1 MAKKKIP
8 KTKIQQTNPV
18 ERRDKSM
25 ADIDIEKCKLS
36 MQVLDL
42 LPTPVMCIDNEFN
55 VTFMNPAGAGV
66 MGKKPEDVI
75 GLKCYDLFKTP
86 HCQTPECRCAQAM
99 KKDGVFTGETVADPG
114 GLNLPIQYTG
124 APIKDADGHIVG
136 ALEYVVDF
144 TETRKAMDEA
154 QQKVDNLNNIPTP
167 IMAIDKGFNVTYM
180 NPAGAGVM
188 GKKPEDVIGLKCYDL
203 FKTPHCRTPECRCA
217 QAMEKDGVFTGETV
231 ADPSGLNLPIQ
242 YTGSPVK
249 DDDGN
254 IIGALEYVVDIA
266 ETKKAIDDAQTKV
279 DFLNNIPT
287 PVMVVDKEFNVQFMN
302 PAGAGAV
309 GKTPEQCVGQKC
321 YSLFNTEHCN
331 TDDCQV
337 AKAMKQDGVF
347 TNDTVAKLPSGE
359 LPIRYTGCPLKDAE
373 GNIVGGL
380 EYVLDLTKEME
391 VTNGVDELVQAA
403 IEGKLDTRA
412 DVDKFEGNYQKIVK
426 GVNDTLDAVI
436 GPLNVAA
443 EYVDRISKGDIPEK
457 ITDEYKGDF
466 NEIKNNLNQCVD
478 AINGVTA
485 EAAMLVEAAVEGK
498 LDTRGDV
505 EKFAGDYA
513 KIVKGVNDTLD
524 AVIGPLN
531 VAAEYVDRISKGD
544 IPEKITDEYKGDFN
558 EIKNNLNQCVDAIN
572 GVTAE
577 AAMLVEA
584 AVEGKLDTRGDVEKF
599 AGDYAKIVKGVNDT
613 LDAVIGPLNV
623 AAEYVDRISKGD
635 IPEKITDEYK
645 GDFNEIKN
653 NLNQCVDAINGVT
666 AEAAMLVEAAVEG
679 KLDTRGDVEKFAGD
693 YAKIV
698 QGVNDTI
705 GTLVG
710 HIDQIPA
717 PFMIID
723 RDFNISFM
731 NKAGAGVIG
740 MSQEQLIG
748 QKCYDQFKTSDCR
761 TANCACAKA
770 MSSGNSETSET
781 DAHPGGNDLF
791 ISYNGVPIRDQA
803 GKIIGALEIVM
814 DQTEVKKAMDDASK
828 KVDFLNNI
836 PTPVM
841 VVDKDFNIQFMNP
854 AGAQA
859 VGRTPEAC
867 QGQKCF
873 TLFNTE
879 HCNTADCQVAKAMQQ
894 NGIFTNDTVA
904 KLPSGDLPIRYTGA
918 PLKDENDNIV
928 GGLEYVLDLSK
939 EMDVTHGVG
948 ELVQAAEEGRLDTRA
963 DIDKFE
969 GNYQKIIAGI
979 NDLMEG
985 IVVPINESM
994 EVLGKVAER
1003 DLTKQVV
1010 GDYKGQLGEFK
1021 ENINTAIKN
1030 LGEALGQATSAA
1042 DQVGSASA
1050 QVASSSQALAEGS
1063 AEQAA
1068 SLEETTSSLEEMS
1081 SMTKQNADNANQ
1093 ADNLMQEANQIVERA
1108 EGSMGDVIKSMEDIS
1123 QASEETQKIIKTI
1136 DEIAFQT
1143 NLLALNAAVEA
1154 ARAGEAGA
1162 GFAVVADEVRNLAMR
1177 AAEAAKNTAD
1187 LIEGTVKR
1195 VNAGSDLVTKTNEAF
1210 DEVAKSAAKVGELVG
1225 EIAAASNEQAKGI
1238 EQVNQGMAEMDK
1250 VTQQNA
1256 ANAEESSSASEE
1268 MTAQAQELASML
1280 AAFKLDEQDVGH
1292 KQVTTAAPRQV
1303 TTAAPRQ
1310 VTTAA
1315 PRQVTT
1321 AAPKQVTTAAPR
1333 QHQASNLKKVAQT
1346 RKKADDATDAK
1357 AATPEA
1363 VIPMDDEKTDDA
1375 DFKNF

>member
-8 KTKIQQTNPV
+8 KTKVQETNPV

-36 MQVLDL
+36 MQILDL
-42 LPTPVMCIDNEFN
+42 LPTPVMGIDKEYN

-86 HCQTPECRCAQAM
+86 HCRTPECRCAQAM
-99 KKDGVFTGETVADPG
+99 KKDGVFTGETVVDPG
-114 GLNLPIQYTG
+114 GLNMPIQYTG
-124 APIKDADGHIVG
+124 APIRDADGHIVG

-144 TETRKAMDEA
+144 TETRKAMDDA

-167 IMAIDKGFNVTYM
+167 IMAIDKDYNLTYM

-217 QAMEKDGVFTGETV
+217 QAMEKDGVFTSETV

-242 YTGSPVK
+242 YTGSPIK
-249 DDDGN
+249 DNDGN
-254 IIGALEYVVDIA
+254 MIGALEYVVDIS
-266 ETKKAIDDAQTKV
+266 ETKKAMDDAQTKI
-279 DFLNNIPT
+279 DFLNSIPT
-287 PVMVVDKEFNVQFMN
+287 PVMVIDKEFNVQFMN

-309 GKTPEQCVGQKC
+309 GKTPEQCQGQKC

-331 TDDCQV
+331 TENCQV
-337 AKAMKQDGVF
+337 AKAMQQNGVF

-359 LPIRYTGCPLKDAE
+359 LPIRYTGCPIKDAE

-380 EYVLDLTKEME
+380 EYMLDISKEME
-391 VTNGVDELVQAA
+391 VTNGVDEIVQAA

-412 DVDKFEGNYQKIVK
+412 DVDTFEGNYQKIVK

-436 GPLNVAA
+436 APLNVAA
-443 EYVDRISKGDIPEK
+443 EYIDRISKGDIPEK

-478 AINGVTA
+478 AINGLTA

-505 EKFAGDYA
+505 EKFGGDYA
-513 KIVKGVNDTLD
+513 KIVK
-524 AVIGPLN
+524 
-531 VAAEYVDRISKGD
+531 
-544 IPEKITDEYKGDFN
+544 
-558 EIKNNLNQCVDAIN
+558 
-572 GVTAE
+572 
-577 AAMLVEA
+577 
-584 AVEGKLDTRGDVEKF
+584 
-599 AGDYAKIVKGVNDT
+599 
-613 LDAVIGPLNV
+613 
-623 AAEYVDRISKGD
+623 
-635 IPEKITDEYK
+635 
-645 GDFNEIKN
+645 
-653 NLNQCVDAINGVT
+653 
-666 AEAAMLVEAAVEG
+666 
-679 KLDTRGDVEKFAGD
+679 
-693 YAKIV
+693 
-698 QGVNDTI
+698 GVNDTI

-723 RDFNISFM
+723 RDFNIRFM
-731 NKAGAGVIG
+731 SKAGADVIG

-748 QKCYDQFKTSDCR
+748 QKCYNQFKTSDCQ

-770 MSSGNSETSET
+770 MSSGNAETGET

-791 ISYNGVPIRDQA
+791 ISYNGVPVRDQA

-814 DQTEVKKAMDDASK
+814 DQTAVKKAMDDASA
-828 KVDFLNNI
+828 KVAFLNSV
-836 PTPVM
+836 PTPIM
-841 VVDKDFNIQFMNP
+841 VIDKEFNVEFMNP

-859 VGRTPEAC
+859 VNRTAEAC

-873 TLFNTE
+873 SLFNTE

-904 KLPSGDLPIRYTGA
+904 KLPSGELPIRYTGA
-918 PLKDENDNIV
+918 PIKDENDNIV
-928 GGLEYVLDLSK
+928 GGLEYVLDISK
-939 EMDVTHGVG
+939 EMEVTHGVG
-948 ELVQAAEEGRLDTRA
+948 GLVQAAEEGRLDTRA
-963 DIDKFE
+963 DVDKFK
-969 GNYQKIIAGI
+969 GNYQKIIAGV
-979 NDLMEG
+979 NDLLEG
-985 IVVPINESM
+985 IVVPINEAM

-1003 DLTKQVV
+1003 DLSKQVV
-1010 GDYKGQLGEFK
+1010 GDYKGQLMEFK

-1030 LGEALGQATSAA
+1030 LGEALGQVTSAA

-1068 SLEETTSSLEEMS
+1068 SLEETSSSLEEMS

-1093 ADNLMQEANQIVERA
+1093 ADNLMREANQEVA
-1108 EGSMGDVIKSMEDIS
+1108 KANNSMTELTTSMEEIS
-1123 QASEETQKIIKTI
+1123 KASEETSKIIKTI

-1210 DEVAKSAAKVGELVG
+1210 DEVAKAAAKVGELVG

-1280 AAFKLDEQDVGH
+1280 AAFKLNGQDVGH
-1292 KQVTTAAPRQV
+1292 K
-1303 TTAAPRQ
+1303 Q

-1333 QHQASNLKKVAQT
+1333 QHQAPDLKKVAQT
-1346 RKKADDATDAK
+1346 RKKASDATDAK

-1363 VIPMDDEKTDDA
+1363 VIPMDDEKTQDA
-1375 DFKNF
+1375 DFRDF